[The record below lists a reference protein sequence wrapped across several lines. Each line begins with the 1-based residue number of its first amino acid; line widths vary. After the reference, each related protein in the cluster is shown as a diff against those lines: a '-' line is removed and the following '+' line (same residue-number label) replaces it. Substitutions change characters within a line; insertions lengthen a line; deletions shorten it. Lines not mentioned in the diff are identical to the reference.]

1 MDKKMYQQLQKDLAR
16 AVKEKNIEKIAEIR
30 QILNISD
37 VQAKYFD
44 KGLTGYPTVD
54 RPWEKYFDK
63 KFDESDIPNKSI
75 YQVALDANKQNMDN
89 IALDMRVSKND
100 FSQGIKM
107 SYKEFFKRIGK
118 SADASHVIGIKK
130 DEIIPIIL
138 PNVPEAR
145 ILVYS
150 DSILGSVSYPISPLL
165 PTNQLEQL
173 IQENE
178 IKNLF
183 VFDMFY
189 EKYKSALKNTNLEN
203 IILLDGSE
211 SLPASIQKLKRF
223 KDFVTGSKKELYSS
237 EKRIIPWHEYIS
249 YAKDNK
255 DKLEPFY
262 EDNHTTAIIG
272 TSGTT
277 GTSKGVCL
285 TDKNINT
292 VAMSYKD
299 GKLFEGSFMDA
310 LLPSIGYGISMLHYQ
325 TVAGKY
331 VYLIPELLTTRFP
344 EALAKLKPDN
354 FPGGPVHYINLRAS
368 DEFKNGKLPKFQNLV
383 SGGAS
388 LPKDVEY
395 ALNGVDEGYVE
406 EGINEDIIVRQGYG
420 LSENVAMGTY
430 SLRGSYKFGSIGI
443 TMPYITIG
451 IFKPDTDEELT
462 YNEPGEICIT
472 GPSVMKE
479 YLNNPEE
486 TDKVIKIHKDGQRW
500 VHTKDIGYMDEDGHI
515 FHTERIKNIFMRT
528 GFNVHPAKIAEFIN
542 TIPFVKNCT
551 VIGYDHASE
560 QCVPI
565 AFIELND
572 DMIVGKTD
580 EELQELLQKICYE
593 NLEETSV
600 PYGYVF
606 VDELP
611 INVGGKIDQIE
622 IKKESGI
629 DLINNPKIKKRIYF
643 KD

>member
-1 MDKKMYQQLQKDLAR
+1 MNKEMLQKLKQDLAQ
-16 AVKEKNIEKIAEIR
+16 AIKEKDVEKIAELR
-30 QILNISD
+30 RILDISD
-37 VQAKYFD
+37 EQAKYFD
-44 KGLTGYPTVD
+44 KGLTGYPTID
-54 RPWEKYFDK
+54 RPWSQYFERT
-63 KFDESDIPNKSI
+63 FDEAEIPNKSI
-75 YQVALDANKQNMDN
+75 YQVALEANKENMDN
-89 IALDMRVSKND
+89 VALDMRVSKND

-107 SYKEFFKRIGK
+107 SYRDLFKRIDK

-130 DEIIPIIL
+130 DEIIPLIL

-183 VFDMFY
+183 VFEMFY
-189 EKYKSALKNTNLEN
+189 EKYKNALKNTSLEN

-211 SLPASIQKLKRF
+211 SLPAAIQKLKRL
-223 KDFVTGSKKELYSS
+223 KDFVTGSKKELYAS
-237 EKRIIPWHEYIS
+237 EKRIIPWYEYIS

-292 VAMSYKD
+292 VAMSYKN

-344 EALAKLKPDN
+344 EALVKLKPDN
-354 FPGGPVHYINLRAS
+354 FPGGPVHAINLRNS
-368 DEFKNGKLPKFQNLV
+368 EEFKNGKLPKFQNLI

-388 LPKDVEY
+388 LPKDVER
-395 ALNGVDEGYVE
+395 ALNGVDEGYAEDGV
-406 EGINEDIIVRQGYG
+406 NEDIVVRQGYG

-430 SLRGSYKFGSIGI
+430 SLRGSYKFGSIGV

-486 TDKVIKIHKDGQRW
+486 TEKVIKIHSDGQRW

-542 TIPFVKNCT
+542 TIPFVKNCA
-551 VIGYDHASE
+551 VIGYDHAAE

-572 DMIVGKTD
+572 EMVVGKTD
-580 EELQELLQKICYE
+580 DELQDEIRRICYE

-611 INVGGKIDQIE
+611 INVGGKIDQIA

-629 DLINNPKIKKRIYF
+629 DLISDSKVKRRIYF
-643 KD
+643 KK